1 MGKGSHAVPHRSFLQ
16 SKSLL
21 KVVLGHARRR
31 PLLTFIIP
39 LTCVTVDVGE
49 KRILPCSATLM
60 YILASNR
67 HK

>member
-31 PLLTFIIP
+31 PLNNDSLLQTHKFTKETGLTF
-39 LTCVTVDVGE
+39 
-49 KRILPCSATLM
+49 
-60 YILASNR
+60 
-67 HK
+67 